1 MLCYRQHILAV
12 ILGWTL
18 LPTQCLSI
26 PSSPNPHNLIQRQ
39 GTRAPD
45 PIDQASF
52 DTILHVAQYAGTYG
66 TAPCKKP
73 PQGATVV
80 AFAQNDTTETQQT
93 LFRHDGDKEV
103 VLAFPGTINLQDI
116 GTDLNF
122 PQMTHPACDGCAV
135 HQGVYTGWLSVAD
148 ETMKQ
153 VKDAMQSTPD
163 FKFIIAG
170 HSLGGGLANL
180 AYVDIQRAGIKVDR
194 VVTFGELAVGNQK
207 YADHVDAIAGA
218 TDEPSQPGIFMR
230 VTHAND
236 GVPLLP
242 PMRLRASW
250 ERTSSNTAPSTGHRV
265 TRTYLRPS
273 GVMDRDL
280 RRAIRDSV
288 GSESTPR
295 MCSILVS
302 MSSPVVFRP
311 RSHYTNDENSVCESY
326 REEFAYGGWR

>member
-103 VLAFPGTINLQDI
+103 VLAFPGTINVQDI

-218 TDEPSQPGIFMR
+218 TDEPSQPGMFMR

-242 PMRLRASW
+242 PNALTSIVG
-250 ERTSSNTAPSTGHRV
+250 ENFIQHRTEYWAQGDKNISTTFRCYGQ
-265 TRTYLRPS
+265 
-273 GVMDRDL
+273 
-280 RRAIRDSV
+280 
-288 GSESTPR
+288 GSEACNTGQRGIGINPAH
-295 MCSILVS
+295 
-302 MSSPVVFRP
+302 VFYP
-311 RSHYTNDENSVCESY
+311 GLNVLSC
-326 REEFAYGGWR
+326 GL